1 MGEFKYWSKLNLG
14 KKVAKGSTAI
24 AGISTKPM
32 FTITGGR
39 VLVTALHG
47 EVATTDIQAQ
57 ANNLTINV
65 DPTVGAIG
73 ALGTLIETSGALIGT
88 TFSITGN
95 PADAIIKNTGGA
107 IVCKSPVIIPAGVI
121 TYATVADNTGE
132 MKWTIWYIPLD
143 RAAYV
148 TVT

>member
-1 MGEFKYWSKLNLG
+1 MGEYKYWAKYLG
-14 KKVAKGSTAI
+14 KKVEKGSTAI

-39 VLVTALHG
+39 ILLTALHG
-47 EVATTDIQAQ
+47 EVITTNLQGQ
-57 ANNLTINV
+57 ANALTIDV

-73 ALGTLIETSGALIGT
+73 ALATGIETNAAAIGT

-95 PADAIIKNTGGA
+95 PADAAIKNTGGA
-107 IVCKSPVIIPAGVI
+107 IVCKAPVVIPAGTI
-121 TYATVADNTGE
+121 TYATAADSTGA
-132 MKWTIWYIPLD
+132 MKWTIWYAPID

>member
-14 KKVAKGSTAI
+14 KKVEMGSTAI
-24 AGISTKPM
+24 AGATTKGM

-47 EVATTDIQAQ
+47 EVATTAIQAQ
-57 ANNLTINV
+57 GNLLTIDV

-73 ALGTLIETSGALIGT
+73 ALATGIETNAAAIGT

-95 PADAIIKNTGGA
+95 PADAAIKNTGGA

-121 TYATVADNTGE
+121 TLATAADNTGE
-132 MKWTIWYIPLD
+132 MKWTCWYVPID